1 MAGRAA
7 KPHSAL
13 RSPLGK
19 GIFERDARAC
29 MPYSIVFGSDRAST
43 PSLPARKKQRR
54 RRAHPARRVSCVDT
68 AMTGKNEHTIGK
80 FFARTFLVLLLAG
93 ALGSQAMAAPATA
106 PAAVPN
112 SPAKV
117 DARVTAVD
125 VQSEG
130 TDSIGARLSTA
141 LKEKFNTS
149 SLFRLGSDNEPKLVL
164 LVSTSPE
171 FPTRPQV
178 GSVYSI
184 IWVYSQKAN
193 YLPMLLGHEVGT
205 VSMEDIDALVA
216 RVVEKT
222 DGLSVKYGYLWKKN

>member
-1 MAGRAA
+1 MQGQAPIRMTGRQT
-7 KPHSAL
+7 
-13 RSPLGK
+13 LGK
-19 GIFERDARAC
+19 I
-29 MPYSIVFGSDRAST
+29 
-43 PSLPARKKQRR
+43 L
-54 RRAHPARRVSCVDT
+54 
-68 AMTGKNEHTIGK
+68 
-80 FFARTFLVLLLAG
+80 ARTFLFLLFAG
-93 ALGSQAMAAPATA
+93 FASTSMAAPATA

-149 SLFRLGSDNEPKLVL
+149 SLFRLGTDNEPKLVL
-164 LVSTSPE
+164 LVRTNPE

-205 VSMEDIDALVA
+205 VSMEDIDGLVA
-216 RVVEKT
+216 RIVEKT

>member
-1 MAGRAA
+1 
-7 KPHSAL
+7 
-13 RSPLGK
+13 
-19 GIFERDARAC
+19 
-29 MPYSIVFGSDRAST
+29 
-43 PSLPARKKQRR
+43 
-54 RRAHPARRVSCVDT
+54 
-68 AMTGKNEHTIGK
+68 
-80 FFARTFLVLLLAG
+80 
-93 ALGSQAMAAPATA
+93 MAAPATA

-125 VQSEG
+125 VQS
-130 TDSIGARLSTA
+130 
-141 LKEKFNTS
+141 
-149 SLFRLGSDNEPKLVL
+149 VL

>member
-1 MAGRAA
+1 MGIILAVHKGLTSPRARPSFKAGNI
-7 KPHSAL
+7 
-13 RSPLGK
+13 G
-19 GIFERDARAC
+19 F
-29 MPYSIVFGSDRAST
+29 
-43 PSLPARKKQRR
+43 PARKKQRR
-54 RRAHPARRVSCVDT
+54 RRHTLHAGAKRRYKG
-68 AMTGKNEHTIGK
+68 MTGKHTLEKIL
-80 FFARTFLVLLLAG
+80 ARTFLFLLLAG
-93 ALGSQAMAAPATA
+93 FASESMAAPATA

-164 LVSTSPE
+164 LVRTNPE

-184 IWVYSQKAN
+184 IWAYSQKAN

>member
-1 MAGRAA
+1 MHAHGHGFWQWHG
-7 KPHSAL
+7 PCGHTL
-13 RSPLGK
+13 T
-19 GIFERDARAC
+19 AR
-29 MPYSIVFGSDRAST
+29 T
-43 PSLPARKKQRR
+43 KKQRR
-54 RRAHPARRVSCVDT
+54 QRTPCTQDASADRI
-68 AMTGKNEHTIGK
+68 MTGKNEHIRN
-80 FFARTFLVLLLAG
+80 FLARTFLFLLLAG
-93 ALGSQAMAAPATA
+93 FASESMAAPATA

-125 VQSEG
+125 VASEG

-164 LVSTSPE
+164 LVSTNPE

-184 IWVYSQKAN
+184 IWAYSQKAN

-216 RVVEKT
+216 RIVEKT
-222 DGLSVKYGYLWKKN
+222 DGLSVKYGYLWKK